1 MSNHPAPEFVV
12 QAQLDAYNARD
23 MDAWLATYATDA
35 KQYAYPGVLLASG
48 HAEIRARMT
57 ERFTETN
64 LHARLLS
71 RSVLK
76 TADGATVIDHE
87 TITRSFPEG
96 PGEIDMVAIYEVGG
110 GLIRS
115 GLFIVGEA
123 RLAALFGDRA

>member
-1 MSNHPAPEFVV
+1 MSIHLDPESVI

-23 MDAWLATYATDA
+23 MAAWLATYAPDA

-57 ERFTETN
+57 ARFTETN

-71 RSVLK
+71 RKVLK
-76 TADGATVIDHE
+76 TAEGATVIDHE
-87 TITRSFPEG
+87 TITRTFPEG
-96 PGEIDMVAIYEVGG
+96 PGELDMVAIYEVAG

-115 GLFIVGEA
+115 GLFIGGEA
-123 RLAALFGDRA
+123 RLIDPF